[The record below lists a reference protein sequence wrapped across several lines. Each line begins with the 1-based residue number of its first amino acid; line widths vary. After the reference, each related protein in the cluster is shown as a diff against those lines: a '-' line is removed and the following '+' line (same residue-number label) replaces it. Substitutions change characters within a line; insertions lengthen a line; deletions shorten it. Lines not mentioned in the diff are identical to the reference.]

1 VTLPNHGSYAILYK
15 FVLLTHYTP
24 TGTSRL
30 VPNPVRSELNLRST
44 PGSASGGGANPP
56 GNGPGTHPYSHGGEP
71 KPGATLPR
79 KVTWANRVRPGR
91 PVVFFHIGGHKT
103 GTSSLQHVLRSNRAE
118 LRRDGM
124 LYPGR
129 DWASHIWAN
138 LDLRETGYL
147 GYRAPQV
154 EGAWTRLVREI
165 RRWHGP
171 AIISQE
177 MFSLAETAHIRRA
190 LRDLDFA
197 DVHIVFTARDMA
209 RQLPS
214 VWQEWVKNRSTATFA
229 EFLAAVR
236 EPTDEARRFMNLQ
249 DVPAILERWSNEV
262 TADRVHLITVP
273 PPGSPPTLL
282 WERFAGVLRLE
293 PDRYNLDILDINPS
307 LGAADAALL
316 RRINAALADEL
327 SRPDYDRL
335 VKFGLAPAMATRPD
349 VRIELPDEA
358 FKWAV
363 QWAGR
368 AVEKLA
374 AAGYQLV
381 GDLDDLIPTIAPAG
395 ENPDHVGA
403 EAEANAAIAAITRLL
418 VDQATP
424 RSDGSRDRH
433 GKAQRRA
440 APHRLRLRFSYLAHH
455 RPRATA
461 DRPQATAERP
471 GTRAEQT
478 PSNGDHGASTAAAVE
493 ASDAPPPEP
502 G

>member
-1 VTLPNHGSYAILYK
+1 MFL
-15 FVLLTHYTP
+15 
-24 TGTSRL
+24 
-30 VPNPVRSELNLRST
+30 
-44 PGSASGGGANPP
+44 
-56 GNGPGTHPYSHGGEP
+56 
-71 KPGATLPR
+71 R
-79 KVTWANRVRPGR
+79 KVMWANRARLAER

-103 GTSSLQHVLRSNRAE
+103 GTTYLQKVLWHNRAL

-129 DWASHIWAN
+129 YWASHIWAN
-138 LDLRETGYL
+138 FDLREESYCD
-147 GYRAPQV
+147 YRAPQV
-154 EGAWTRLVREI
+154 EGAWGRLVREI

-177 MFSLAETAHIRRA
+177 MFSLARPAHIRRA
-190 LRDLDFA
+190 LRDLEFA
-197 DVHIVFTARDMA
+197 DVHVVFTARDMA

-236 EPTDEARRFMNLQ
+236 ERTGEARRFMNLQ
-249 DVPAILERWSNEV
+249 DVPAILDRWSNEV

-293 PDRYNLDILDINPS
+293 PYRYNLDILDINPS
-307 LGAADAALL
+307 LGAADVALL
-316 RRINAALADEL
+316 RRINAALVDKL
-327 SRPDYDRL
+327 SQPDYDRL

-363 QWAGR
+363 EWAGR

-403 EAEANAAIAAITRLL
+403 EAQANAAIAAIARLL

-433 GKAQRRA
+433 SKAQRRA
-440 APHRLRLRFSYLAHH
+440 APHRRRLRFSYLAHH
-455 RPRATA
+455 RPQGTAGKPQATA
-461 DRPQATAERP
+461 ERPQATAERP
-471 GTRAEQT
+471 GTGADQAT
-478 PSNGDHGASTAAAVE
+478 STSDHEASTAAAVE
-493 ASDAPPPEP
+493 ASDAPRSEP

>member
-1 VTLPNHGSYAILYK
+1 M
-15 FVLLTHYTP
+15 LTHYTP

-44 PGSASGGGANPP
+44 PGGASGGGANPP
-56 GNGPGTHPYSHGGEP
+56 GNGPGTHLSSHGGD
-71 KPGATLPR
+71 PR
-79 KVTWANRVRPGR
+79 PDGTFLQKVTWVNRVRRAER

-103 GTSSLQHVLRSNRAE
+103 GTSSLQHVLRSNRAQ
-118 LRRDGM
+118 LRRDGL

-138 LDLRETGYL
+138 FDLRETGYL

-154 EGAWTRLVREI
+154 EGAWMRLVREI

-177 MFSLAETAHIRRA
+177 MFSLADSAHIRRA

-197 DVHIVFTARDMA
+197 DVHVVFTARDMA

-236 EPTDEARRFMNLQ
+236 ERTDEGRRFMNLQ

-293 PDRYNLDILDINPS
+293 PYRYNLDILDINPS

-316 RRINAALADEL
+316 RRINAALVDKL

-335 VKFGLAPAMATRPD
+335 VKFGLAQAMATRPD
-349 VRIELPDEA
+349 VRIALPDEA

-363 QWAGR
+363 EWAGR

-381 GDLDDLIPTIAPAG
+381 GDFGDLIPTIAPAG
-395 ENPDHVGA
+395 ENPDHVGV
-403 EAEANAAIAAITRLL
+403 EAQANAAIAAITRLL

-424 RSDGSRDRH
+424 LPDGSRARH
-433 GKAQRRA
+433 GKAQRSA
-440 APHRLRLRFSYLAHH
+440 APHKRRLRFSYLAHH
-455 RPRATA
+455 RP
-461 DRPQATAERP
+461 QATAERP
-471 GTRAEQT
+471 GTGAEQAT
-478 PSNGDHGASTAAAVE
+478 STGDHGASTAAAVE
-493 ASDAPPPEP
+493 ASDPPRSEP